1 MALPENFKL
10 NFVEGELRKN
20 LPILIKTDCS
30 GAAGIFSMDGKT
42 AYEDFEFIPLRLDY
56 TRDSYEGKK
65 LGLLLCVAI
74 AGETSTSKNGK
85 KVRIPIPIGLT
96 FYLMLKP
103 SRTMQGS
110 LDNFLAMRSAVEQMM
125 KTRSCGL
132 IWACEFEIKSGS
144 AIGPSGES
152 QPIKY
157 ARVSYLIRPVDE
169 ENELEI
175 KLINS
180 LSSEFSTCE
189 LFSGVSPLDN
199 EIISQF
205 DELARESEVKRF
217 ESSVEQRQLPQSS
230 DYN

>member
-1 MALPENFKL
+1 MALPDNFRL
-10 NFVEGELRKN
+10 NFAEGELRKN

-30 GAAGIFSMDGKT
+30 SAAGIFSMDGKT
-42 AYEDFEFIPLRLDY
+42 SYESFEFIPLRLDY

-74 AGETSTSKNGK
+74 AGETSTNKNGK
-85 KVRIPIPIGLT
+85 KVRVPIPIGLT

-125 KTRSCGL
+125 RTRSCGL
-132 IWACEFEIKSGS
+132 IWAAEFELRQGS
-144 AIGPSGES
+144 TINDAGETT
-152 QPIKY
+152 PIKY
-157 ARVSYLIRPVDE
+157 ARVSYLIRPIDE
-169 ENELEI
+169 ENELEV

-180 LSSEFSTCE
+180 LSSEFTNCE

-217 ESSVEQRQLPQSS
+217 ESSVKQQQLPQGS

>member
-1 MALPENFKL
+1 MALPENFRL
-10 NFVEGELRKN
+10 NFSEGELRKN

-30 GAAGIFSMDGKT
+30 GAAKITSMDGKT
-42 AYEDFEFIPLRLDY
+42 DYEDFEFIPLRLDY

-132 IWACEFEIKSGS
+132 IWACEFEIRQGS
-144 AIGPSGES
+144 SVNDSGETT
-152 QPIKY
+152 PIKY
-157 ARVSYLIRPVDE
+157 ARVSYLIRPIDE
-169 ENELEI
+169 ENKLEV

-205 DELARESEVKRF
+205 DELAQESAIKRLL
-217 ESSVEQRQLPQSS
+217 SSAKQQQLPQGN
-230 DYN
+230 DNN

>member
-1 MALPENFKL
+1 MSIPDNFRL
-10 NFVEGELRKN
+10 NFVDGELRKN

-30 GAAGIFSMDGKT
+30 SAAGIFSMDGKT
-42 AYEDFEFIPLRLDY
+42 AYENFEFIPLRLDY

-65 LGLLLCVAI
+65 LGLLLCIAI
-74 AGETSTSKNGK
+74 TGETCSNKNGK

-96 FYLMLKP
+96 FYLMIKP

-125 KTRSCGL
+125 RTRSCGL
-132 IWACEFEIKSGS
+132 IWACEFEIRQGS
-144 AIGPSGES
+144 AISDSGETT
-152 QPIKY
+152 PIKY

-169 ENELEI
+169 ENELEV

-180 LSSEFSTCE
+180 LSSEFEKCD
-189 LFSGVSPLDN
+189 LFSGVSPLNN

-205 DELARESEVKRF
+205 DEAAKESEVKRLN
-217 ESSVEQRQLPQSS
+217 EEMNRQQQQLPS
-230 DYN
+230 NLN

>member
-1 MALPENFKL
+1 MALPENFRL
-10 NFVEGELRKN
+10 NFSEGELRKN

-30 GAAGIFSMDGKT
+30 SAAGIFSMDGKT
-42 AYEDFEFIPLRLDY
+42 TYEDFEFIPLRLDY

-65 LGLLLCVAI
+65 LGLLLCVAV
-74 AGETSTSKNGK
+74 AGETSTNKNGK
-85 KVRIPIPIGLT
+85 KVRVKIPIGLT

-110 LDNFLAMRSAVEQMM
+110 LDNFLAMRSAVEQMLQ
-125 KTRSCGL
+125 TRSCGL
-132 IWACEFEIKSGS
+132 IWACEFEIRQGS
-144 AIGPSGES
+144 SVNDSGETTA
-152 QPIKY
+152 IKY

-199 EIISQF
+199 EIVSQF
-205 DELARESEVKRF
+205 DELAKESEIKRF
-217 ESSVEQRQLPQSS
+217 ESSIERRQLPQSS